1 MSSVSR
7 SAGRKRDYDVNLL
20 MTQAASLMDTYACI
34 ATKLE
39 IREFSSKNVPV
50 DVKLKILE
58 AARLTASGMNVQD
71 WRFILVQVPDQL
83 KRLAE
88 DSTTGAWVEGSN
100 FAVIVLTSPRYPF
113 HLIDAGR
120 VVQDMQLAAWNF
132 GVASR
137 VYTGVKDE
145 AIRADFN
152 IPREMNPTII
162 VGFAYPAKKIIGKK
176 NRKPLSDIVFLGTYG
191 NRFDPQTFR
200 A

>member
-1 MSSVSR
+1 
-7 SAGRKRDYDVNLL
+7 
-20 MTQAASLMDTYACI
+20 MDAYTCI

-71 WRFILVQVPDQL
+71 WRFILVQSLDQL

-100 FAVIVLTSPRYPF
+100 FAVIVLTNPRYPF

-132 GVASR
+132 GVGSR
-137 VYTGVKDE
+137 VYTGVKDG
-145 AIRADFN
+145 AVRADFN

-162 VGFAYPAKKIIGKK
+162 VGFGYPAKKIIGKK
-176 NRKPLSDIVFLGTYG
+176 NRKALSDIVYLGKYG

>member
-1 MSSVSR
+1 
-7 SAGRKRDYDVNLL
+7 
-20 MTQAASLMDTYACI
+20 MDAYTCI

-39 IREFSSKNVPV
+39 IRDFSSKNVPV

-71 WRFILVQVPDQL
+71 WRFILVQDPDQL
-83 KRLAE
+83 KKLAA
-88 DSTTGAWVEGSN
+88 DSTTGAWVEGAN
-100 FAVIVLTSPRYPF
+100 FALIVLTNPRYPF

-137 VYTGVKDE
+137 VYTGLKDE

-162 VGFAYPAKKIIGKK
+162 VGFGYPAKKIIGKK
-176 NRKPLSDIVFLGTYG
+176 NRKPLSDIVFLGKYG